1 MAVRHRGDL
10 ETGHLHSAA
19 ARRPATGQGTAKN
32 RDPPGRAG
40 TLARG
45 GGVRQRHTGHG
56 KGDTHPLRGRRAV
69 HGIYRGGDPERP
81 VRPGCQ
87 FTLVVPPP
95 SCVSL
100 HARGPSTKPSCLYFF
115 GASVPMGSL
124 LASLGISLGLL
135 F

>member
-19 ARRPATGQGTAKN
+19 SRRTAAGQGTAKN
-32 RDPPGRAG
+32 RDPPGGAG

-45 GGVRQRHTGHG
+45 GGVHQRHTGHG

-69 HGIYRGGDPERP
+69 HGVYRGSDPERP
-81 VRPGCQ
+81 VRPGGQ
-87 FTLVVPPP
+87 FTLVVPSL

-100 HARGPSTKPSCLYFF
+100 HARVIEALWGPHT
-115 GASVPMGSL
+115 
-124 LASLGISLGLL
+124 LARGTRRAVGWMKAVVIDG
-135 F
+135 